1 VNRERHTGVSLLAA
15 GWTRIGEA
23 AGRGRFPQAGASFPA
38 AAIAGH
44 YRMLEQPPES
54 PVTVE
59 NLPAVHRGRTRER
72 IAARSTVLPVQDG
85 TDLNLAAHPRGQGL
99 GIVGRNG
106 NSEGMPGLHL
116 HGTPAVAG
124 NGIPIGLTRLE
135 FDAPEPRP
143 EASRGAAGS
152 RTGRWLRALQD
163 ASGIAAG
170 VQCVSVMDRE
180 ADIYGLFELRS
191 RPGNLDLPVRAKHDR
206 SPGPGSPS
214 LFESIRKAPVQAQL
228 RSRRSAVR
236 NDGRR
241 VDGRPGRYARHD
253 GFTPT
258 CAGSVSRCTGIPP
271 RNTRTRCS

>member
-1 VNRERHTGVSLLAA
+1 
-15 GWTRIGEA
+15 
-23 AGRGRFPQAGASFPA
+23 
-38 AAIAGH
+38 
-44 YRMLEQPPES
+44 
-54 PVTVE
+54 VE

-85 TDLNLAAHPRGQGL
+85 TDLNLATHPRGQGL
-99 GIVGRNG
+99 GMVGRNG

-124 NGIPIGLTRLE
+124 DGIPIGLTRLE

-180 ADIYGLFELRS
+180 VDIYGLFELRS

-214 LFESIRKAPVQAQL
+214 LFESIRKAPVQARL

-241 VDGRPGRYARHD
+241 VDGRPGRCARHD
-253 GFTPT
+253 GLTPT
-258 CAGSVSRCTGIPP
+258 CAGSVSHCTGIPP